1 MAYKAAFR
9 PIEGLIDGHW
19 VTLPLTTSPR
29 ETPPPCWRCSSPS
42 ASLPARSASP
52 TPATTAAA
60 STSRFRNADGRPL
73 ANLHFADEAVI
84 LPLVPSASGALYRNG
99 DIRLHT
105 KDDDALLEDG
115 KGNQRRCTR
124 GTTPPAGAQAAQP
137 AAASSFIDITGHV
150 TTLARIALPPD
161 ATLTIRVEDTGR
173 PGKPLTLAEQSYAL
187 NGAQVPIPFAASVD
201 RDLIGKKKPADRRR
215 PHRGRPQAA
224 LCRQQGL
231 SGRAERSAGV
241 VRTGAQTGQSPGALN
256 RNRWKILILAFF

>member
-1 MAYKAAFR
+1 VKRCILLALLVPLCVFAGEERIPYACDN
-9 PIEGLIDGHW
+9 GSHIDI
-19 VTLPLTTSPR
+19 SF
-29 ETPPPCWRCSSPS
+29 S
-42 ASLPARSASP
+42 A
-52 TPATTAAA
+52 
-60 STSRFRNADGRPL
+60 NADGRPL
-73 ANLHFADEAVI
+73 AQLHFADEAVT

-115 KGNQRRCTR
+115 KGNRRHCTR

-137 AAASSFIDITGHV
+137 AAASSLIDITGRV

-201 RDLIGKKKPADRRR
+201 RDLIGKKSRLIVVARIEAGRKLLFAGNKAYPVAPNEAPASFELVLKPANR
-215 PHRGRPQAA
+215 P
-224 LCRQQGL
+224 
-231 SGRAERSAGV
+231 
-241 VRTGAQTGQSPGALN
+241 VR
-256 RNRWKILILAFF
+256 